1 MKVKVVLTK
10 GFKNTKF
17 TRTLNIDNRAHSKTA
32 ESSLKNL
39 TLPTNANNNNNIVTS
54 KNNLIKAKINNPE
67 KSNSKIKKNNH
78 IILKAKDK
86 ENNLK
91 NNTISNLSNINKYKK
106 LNILEEEKKK
116 NFIKK
121 EKSFTNYNIKKY
133 KYEKDKDKRIFYKTP
148 MKIRKIKSG
157 KSSINEKIT
166 IDSNINKHYLNS
178 LYYNDINKVD
188 KNNNNNIILNLKKEL
203 ELLKK
208 ENIYKT
214 MLINNMKQQI
224 EEYRKQQE
232 IIKENKLLKEEII
245 LLKNNNT
252 NNINDFKNKD
262 KNIDLFDKL
271 KSAYFNNQIKLNEL
285 KKENDILKNNL
296 NLNRNNFLVERN
308 IDIIYNDKLNRKN
321 IKNNINNYIENKYKL
336 ILQKE
341 NEDIN
346 NYYKPLK
353 EKQKKEINFLIKM
366 TLFSNNISKDKLL
379 NILFNNLININYIIN
394 IIISDCLKTNSTY
407 DKVLLKHYFTYI
419 CLASRKNSVVFDINN
434 FFIEI
439 NNYYNDIEDIRS
451 NYTSQKIFKF
461 LSNNENIKQLI
472 NECKLKDQF
481 NVGIIEYNDFNEIF
495 IGAYGNY
502 IDNKNKNNKE
512 LYDLLIYVMKNYYNL
527 DELGLYHLNYQN
539 LSCDTYRQRLKSIKS
554 VHDKDNDN
562 LGNLGNNDEIQ
573 NIFNKKYNS
582 SNNSNSNNNSNS
594 ENSSALSNKY
604 KNKSKISNEDVVA
617 NVSINVDHSTAVV
630 NVKFKNHYD
639 SDYDNNSVVQTSIN
653 GINSGKSRK
662 NNEISSLENK
672 NEEEENVLLN
682 NGISQV
688 CLDFVANIFKYCL
701 DKLHRDETNVF
712 KIYEDI

>member
-10 GFKNTKF
+10 GYKNTKF

-32 ESSLKNL
+32 ESSLKDL
-39 TLPTNANNNNNIVTS
+39 TLPSNANNKNNIVTS
-54 KNNLIKAKINNPE
+54 KNNLIKTKINNTE

-91 NNTISNLSNINKYKK
+91 NNTISNISNVNKYKK
-106 LNILEEEKKK
+106 LNILEEKKK
-116 NFIKK
+116 NYIKK

-133 KYEKDKDKRIFYKTP
+133 KYEKDKDKKMYYKTP
-148 MKIRKIKSG
+148 MRIRKTKSG
-157 KSSINEKIT
+157 KSCIKEKIT
-166 IDSNINKHYLNS
+166 VDSRINKQYLNS
-178 LYYNDINKVD
+178 LYYNDMNMID

-262 KNIDLFDKL
+262 KDIDLFDKL
-271 KSAYFNNQIKLNEL
+271 KRAYFNNQIKLNEL

-296 NLNRNNFLVERN
+296 NLNRNNFLVEKN

-341 NEDIN
+341 NNDIN

-353 EKQKKEINFLIKM
+353 EEQKKEINFLIKM
-366 TLFSNNISKDKLL
+366 TLLSNHISKDKILNLL
-379 NILFNNLININYIIN
+379 LNNLINFNYIIN

-407 DKVLLKHYFTYI
+407 DKVLLKHYFTNI
-419 CLASRKNSVVFDINN
+419 CLISKKDSVVFDINN
-434 FFIEI
+434 FFNEI
-439 NNYYNDIEDIRS
+439 NNYYNDIEDITS

-461 LSNNENIKQLI
+461 LSGNENIKQLI
-472 NECKLKDQF
+472 NECKFKDQF
-481 NVGIIEYNDFNEIF
+481 NVGIIEYNDFNDIF

-502 IDNKNKNNKE
+502 INNKNKNNKE

-539 LSCDTYRQRLKSIKS
+539 LSCNSYQQRLKSIKS
-554 VHDKDNDN
+554 VNNKDNDN
-562 LGNLGNNDEIQ
+562 LGNNDEMQ
-573 NIFNKKYNS
+573 DIFNKKYY
-582 SNNSNSNNNSNS
+582 SNNNSCSNNSNS

-604 KNKSKISNEDVVA
+604 KNKRKISNEDVVA

-672 NEEEENVLLN
+672 NEDKENILLN
-682 NGISQV
+682 NEICQI
-688 CLDFVANIFKYCL
+688 CLDFVANIFEYCL
-701 DKLHRDETNVF
+701 DKLHRDETNVN
-712 KIYEDI
+712 KIHEDI